1 MGKDSRDSEVDEMNF
16 DKFPNDDFVGFYA
29 ALDADGT
36 YIKTLGALVDTC
48 ATSSAA
54 STIL

>member
-1 MGKDSRDSEVDEMNF
+1 MGQTYKNWERDTMEF

-48 ATSSAA
+48 GTAA
-54 STIL
+54 AA